1 MSTLQQHI
9 VSKGIHALSWASLGL
24 GCFLVILASA
34 TLPRIHSMTVGEGLL
49 GTWLAWSLFGTAK
62 KLRKR
67 PVDDQDQWF
76 VAILVITVVWGS
88 LTWLISLI
96 S

>member
-1 MSTLQQHI
+1 MI
-9 VSKGIHALSWASLGL
+9 
-24 GCFLVILASA
+24 
-34 TLPRIHSMTVGEGLL
+34 VGEGLL

-88 LTWLISLI
+88 LTWRLGAGWRVSRVVRN
-96 S
+96 